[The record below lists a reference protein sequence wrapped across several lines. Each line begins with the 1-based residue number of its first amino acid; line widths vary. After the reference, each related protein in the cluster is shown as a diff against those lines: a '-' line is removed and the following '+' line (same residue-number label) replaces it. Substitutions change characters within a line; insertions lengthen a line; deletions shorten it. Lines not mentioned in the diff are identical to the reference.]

1 MSLLFYLGDFSIINF
16 QVFQVPQASS
26 LLEMW
31 IYLNTCYI
39 ALRALVTPGSQTSRN
54 NKVHLKIN
62 FILYSN
68 ILAKFKYLPGKSG
81 LTRFCQYSHIF
92 PCFPVF
98 YNTCEPFHDGGPNH
112 IETSPLICSGNQWTG
127 FYMIGTSIV
136 RELNNT
142 RKR

>member
-16 QVFQVPQASS
+16 QVFHVPQASS

-31 IYLNTCYI
+31 VYLNTCYI

-81 LTRFCQYSHIF
+81 LTGFCQYSHRF
-92 PCFPVF
+92 PCSPVS
-98 YNTCEPFHDGGPNH
+98 TTLVTPFMTEVP
-112 IETSPLICSGNQWTG
+112 II
-127 FYMIGTSIV
+127 
-136 RELNNT
+136 
-142 RKR
+142 